1 MKKHAEDIGVSTAWE
16 KNFFKSLFGDRQRN
30 FLLTLSHYKIMQ
42 KHFSVQ
48 EFGTIKS
55 LRLSINKIPLY
66 MRLSILF
73 LFCFWSLAQ
82 AEESY
87 AQKTKISIEA
97 NNQSVGTILEEI
109 EAQTDFDFFFN
120 NKHVDLE
127 RLVSVSVE
135 SKDVFN
141 VLEQLFSGTD
151 VGYTVLDKKII
162 LTKEKQIFAQQ
173 DVIANG
179 KVVDSDGNPIIGA
192 TVLEKGTNNGTVTD
206 IDGFFT
212 LSVKSEDAE
221 LEITYIGYKKQSIK
235 MKSNR
240 PLHVVLI

>member
-1 MKKHAEDIGVSTAWE
+1 MKKHAEDIGVSTAWK

-97 NNQSVGTILEEI
+97 NNQSVGAILEEI

-120 NKHVDLE
+120 HCKSFFQHFF
-127 RLVSVSVE
+127 VS
-135 SKDVFN
+135 
-141 VLEQLFSGTD
+141 GH
-151 VGYTVLDKKII
+151 
-162 LTKEKQIFAQQ
+162 
-173 DVIANG
+173 
-179 KVVDSDGNPIIGA
+179 PCC
-192 TVLEKGTNNGTVTD
+192 
-206 IDGFFT
+206 
-212 LSVKSEDAE
+212 
-221 LEITYIGYKKQSIK
+221 
-235 MKSNR
+235 
-240 PLHVVLI
+240 